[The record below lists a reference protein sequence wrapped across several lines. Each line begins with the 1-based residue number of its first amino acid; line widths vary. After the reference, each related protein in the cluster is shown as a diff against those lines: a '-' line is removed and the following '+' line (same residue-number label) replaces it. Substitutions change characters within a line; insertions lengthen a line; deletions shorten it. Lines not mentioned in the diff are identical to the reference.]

1 MYTQYQRNHGSV
13 SFFSFILYRFQRPYY
28 QSTITWETGNSTT
41 LVSLSRAIYFLQQ
54 SNRLSAFFCI
64 VDNSEAFPY
73 IVIKDEFSSPVE
85 KTPQFSYDR
94 LYFIMR
100 WKDISA
106 GEKKNPW
113 TPLLTKGCQILY
125 ASVWSGSLWKEC
137 CCWVS
142 DFPWSICILR
152 TNNCEVMAK
161 LFTESNSQWLKQKQ
175 ILTNGLAHCLL
186 LIQKSLN
193 YSPDLHNKGI
203 AGGWKNLLWH
213 SWSLCGSRMFIIN
226 QFFFFLT
233 VLV

>member
-106 GEKKNPW
+106 GEKK
-113 TPLLTKGCQILY
+113 KIRG
-125 ASVWSGSLWKEC
+125 
-137 CCWVS
+137 
-142 DFPWSICILR
+142 LR
-152 TNNCEVMAK
+152 Y
-161 LFTESNSQWLKQKQ
+161 SQKAVKYYMLQC
-175 ILTNGLAHCLL
+175 GVAHCERNAAVGFQ
-186 LIQKSLN
+186 I
-193 YSPDLHNKGI
+193 
-203 AGGWKNLLWH
+203 
-213 SWSLCGSRMFIIN
+213 
-226 QFFFFLT
+226 FLGLSVFSEQTT
-233 VLV
+233 VK